1 MGRSID
7 SDYED
12 SYETYNIISQ
22 MKKLKPVELKNLFET
37 MVNSLTI
44 PTKEGLVYLLWE
56 GLEPHERD
64 LFNFPSNDIFS
75 DTIKDSYLEIF
86 QHNQPLSSIWNNND
100 VLRRNRIR
108 TRNTNSNQDN
118 DSYTRRRLDFNSII
132 DDIFGNN
139 SLINM
144 PDSSD
149 FYSSSTTE
157 FNDSD
162 SSSDNDNSSN
172 HDGDNDTDI
181 IDRLLTG
188 NSTSNTTDRI
198 SLSRNPP
205 ALTRRQLLR
214 RHERVSSPVIS
225 IPTSISNTTNSL
237 YPYLR
242 PRMTTRI
249 LNNNSNN
256 SVTGTRF
263 ISTERRT
270 VTVNNDDI
278 RTLHVVSRHR
288 PSSRERTSSNSDD
301 DSNESSN
308 DNNRTTTTNTVANHD
323 SNNSSS
329 ETINTIRL
337 SASSESQHP
346 LTNNNY
352 VYTISTEPLNVMRL
366 PLNNENSSNN
376 EITNE
381 TNTNTSSLSTIER
394 TTTANS

>member
-1 MGRSID
+1 
-7 SDYED
+7 
-12 SYETYNIISQ
+12 
-22 MKKLKPVELKNLFET
+22 
-37 MVNSLTI
+37 
-44 PTKEGLVYLLWE
+44 
-56 GLEPHERD
+56 
-64 LFNFPSNDIFS
+64 
-75 DTIKDSYLEIF
+75 
-86 QHNQPLSSIWNNND
+86 
-100 VLRRNRIR
+100 
-108 TRNTNSNQDN
+108 
-118 DSYTRRRLDFNSII
+118 
-132 DDIFGNN
+132 
-139 SLINM
+139 
-144 PDSSD
+144 
-149 FYSSSTTE
+149 
-157 FNDSD
+157 
-162 SSSDNDNSSN
+162 
-172 HDGDNDTDI
+172 
-181 IDRLLTG
+181 
-188 NSTSNTTDRI
+188 
-198 SLSRNPP
+198 
-205 ALTRRQLLR
+205 
-214 RHERVSSPVIS
+214 
-225 IPTSISNTTNSL
+225 
-237 YPYLR
+237 
-242 PRMTTRI
+242 MTTRI